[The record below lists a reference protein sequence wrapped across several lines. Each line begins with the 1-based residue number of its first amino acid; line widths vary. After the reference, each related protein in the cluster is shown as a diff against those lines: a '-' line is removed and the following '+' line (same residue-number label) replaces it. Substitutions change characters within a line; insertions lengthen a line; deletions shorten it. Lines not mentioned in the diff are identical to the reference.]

1 MSHHEDFAVS
11 TDSTDRLIAKEE
23 KAQGKLMGK
32 ADRERDFERSVESRD
47 GWRKDHGSLLL

>member
-1 MSHHEDFAVS
+1 MSHHEDLAVS

-47 GWRKDHGSLLL
+47 G